1 MGAAADGGPPPAPPP
16 PTADSGPPSPPSPLA
31 FELLA
36 RSGAARAARMTLPHF
51 ACLTPMF
58 MPVGTQGAVK
68 GLTAA
73 QLEELGCQ
81 TILANTYHM
90 ENRPGAALV
99 AAMGGLHAFTGWPRA
114 MLTDRRA
121 SLSLPFGCGRFL
133 AS

>member
-1 MGAAADGGPPPAPPP
+1 MGAAADGGPPP
-16 PTADSGPPSPPSPLA
+16 PSPSLPSPLA

-36 RSGAARAARMTLPHF
+36 RSGAARAARMTLPHH

-90 ENRPGAALV
+90 ASSAASLRRQSKQET
-99 AAMGGLHAFTGWPRA
+99 ADQP
-114 MLTDRRA
+114 TDR
-121 SLSLPFGCGRFL
+121 SPTTTK
-133 AS
+133 